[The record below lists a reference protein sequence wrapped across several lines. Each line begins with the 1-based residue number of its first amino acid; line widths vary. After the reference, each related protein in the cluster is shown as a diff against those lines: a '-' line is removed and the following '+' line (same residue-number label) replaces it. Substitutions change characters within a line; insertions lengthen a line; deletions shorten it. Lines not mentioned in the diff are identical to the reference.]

1 MQEPLVS
8 IVCITYNH
16 EPYLRKALEGFLM
29 QETTFPVEIVLAEDC
44 STDGTRLICEEY
56 AAKYP
61 ERINYIWSETNV
73 GAVANERRAMKAAR
87 GMYIAFCEGDDYW
100 TVPDKL
106 QRQVDFLESHPNY
119 SVTFHRCHHVDVATG
134 ERKEDYCARFFTDD
148 REGVDVSIPMF
159 FASWITQPL
168 TMVYR
173 ASCLDLDDMQKY
185 AYYRDM
191 HQIYH
196 LLTNG
201 KGFLFAFFGGNRLV
215 HKGGMMSKASS
226 YRGSE
231 VALAIADELYKFN
244 RNSYTK
250 DYLILMLQ
258 WHLQECVSSGMHKNR
273 IKTNIRLFALSGN
286 VKRLLKATFPGVI
299 FEKKK

>member
-1 MQEPLVS
+1 MQDPLVS

-44 STDGTRLICEEY
+44 STDGTRRICEEY

-61 ERINYIWSETNV
+61 DRINYIWGETNV

-87 GMYIAFCEGDDYW
+87 GKYIAFCEGDDYW

-119 SVTFHRCHHVDVATG
+119 SVTFHRCQHLNVETG
-134 ERKEDYCARFFTDD
+134 ERKDDVCAHLFSSDQ
-148 REGVDVSIPMF
+148 EGVDISIPEF

-173 ASCLDLDDMQKY
+173 ASCLDLDDMLKY

-196 LLTNG
+196 LLKNG
-201 KGFLFAFFGGNRLV
+201 KGHLFAFIGGVRLV
-215 HKGGMMSKASS
+215 HSGGMMSTASS
-226 YRGSE
+226 FRGSK
-231 VALAIADELYKFN
+231 VALAIADELYHFN
-244 RNSYTK
+244 RENDTK
-250 DYLILMLQ
+250 IYLILMLR
-258 WHLQECVSSGMHKNR
+258 WHLRESHNAKHVLEAV
-273 IKTNIRLFALSGN
+273 KTNLRLFLLSHN
-286 VKRLLKATFPGVI
+286 LKWFVKGSYLWNTMHN
-299 FEKKK
+299 